1 MMVSGREFFV
11 FSHKMSL
18 CVTRTRL
25 KIEDILG
32 LCGHAI
38 KNIKTFTSISF
49 LYRCCSSCVV
59 KRCIMEFRQ
68 HLLDAVNEI
77 IANLEEGGHHGRDS
91 QQISL
96 RLTVLCEAALMNGD
110 ISLEIIDLMDQ
121 ARRLVNVTSE
131 QQRSFDGYEAPAVNE
146 EGRRGRP
153 KFAVSEQQLLFF
165 KGWEYSIF

>member
-1 MMVSGREFFV
+1 
-11 FSHKMSL
+11 
-18 CVTRTRL
+18 
-25 KIEDILG
+25 
-32 LCGHAI
+32 
-38 KNIKTFTSISF
+38 
-49 LYRCCSSCVV
+49 
-59 KRCIMEFRQ
+59 MEFRQ